1 MYQNYIT
8 TYWQEID
15 HYENSPFYEKI
26 INEDKS
32 ITYIYDQLNARKLQ
46 WKYASDRIVSDK
58 NYLGFRNGP
67 MPGIHHYGGGWW
79 HKYKG
84 DHNVSPK
91 TEYTSN
97 ITTLEYS
104 DELYEEYGI
113 QIKIK
118 NSRTTWM
125 KYIIYGWGEIHCRDS
140 KGRGWKRSRK
150 KKQWM

>member
-67 MPGIHHYGGGWW
+67 MPNICHYGGGWW
-79 HKYKG
+79 RKYKG
-84 DHNVSPK
+84 DHNKSPK

-97 ITTLEYS
+97 ITTSEYS

-113 QIKIK
+113 EIKIRSRRASWAK
-118 NSRTTWM
+118 FATWEWDEIHYRNSR
-125 KYIIYGWGEIHCRDS
+125 
-140 KGRGWKRSRK
+140 GRGWKRTRK
-150 KKQWM
+150 IRQWM